1 MNSRSEKIYRVAK
14 LLIHRLERLSA
25 DSIWARS
32 ASGRRGALL
41 RGFSTFQDDPN
52 NGNIEKMEILVSEG
66 FKMLAKAASEIPD
79 IEAILKEYE

>member
-14 LLIHRLERLSA
+14 LLIRRLERLSA
-25 DSIWARS
+25 DSIWARRT
-32 ASGRRGALL
+32 SGLRGALL
-41 RGFSTFQDDPN
+41 RGLSSFGDDPN
-52 NGNIEKMEILVSEG
+52 SVNIEKMEILVSEG